1 VEPVVGSEGIDSRQ
15 TPQAMERGG
24 RRRSLDQY
32 QSTPIKM
39 NARTASVLIVA
50 AFFSACSSFRSFAAS
65 NNDFPIAYF
74 VNALTFKNDNVRYEV
89 GFTGAK

>member
-1 VEPVVGSEGIDSRQ
+1 MTSKR
-15 TPQAMERGG
+15 
-24 RRRSLDQY
+24 
-32 QSTPIKM
+32 
-39 NARTASVLIVA
+39 
-50 AFFSACSSFRSFAAS
+50 AS